1 MCWLVWYAIVISSL
15 FLQQR
20 AVRCP
25 SSAPESPPVQRSQRA
40 SEHATSSS
48 RSATSA
54 MKSDGLG
61 TANKPGEGHTSK
73 AKTVKKPG
81 DRSVAAKGKTA
92 SAATPVVNGTGTA
105 GARRDVASANGP
117 RSSHGAKDQEKKPNP
132 GARPKTSPPS
142 CTSARQTVT
151 TKAQKKA
158 DSAAGTTQAQPF
170 ASSTSGNTSPEN
182 GASSP
187 RNDTHSIPGFTPFI
201 DFFTFPR
208 RRQLQCSGWLQPSSS
223 VCKSSPDIIL

>member
-1 MCWLVWYAIVISSL
+1 MVL
-15 FLQQR
+15 FPSQQR
-20 AVRCP
+20 AVKCP
-25 SSAPESPPVQRSQRA
+25 SSAPESPPVQRTQRV
-40 SEHATSSS
+40 SEHTTSSS

-61 TANKPGEGHTSK
+61 TANKPGDGHTSK
-73 AKTVKKPG
+73 AKNVKKPG

-92 SAATPVVNGTGTA
+92 AAATPVVNGTGTA

-142 CTSARQTVT
+142 CTATRQTVA
-151 TKAQKKA
+151 TKAQKSSAGKA
-158 DSAAGTTQAQPF
+158 DGAAGTAQAQPF

-187 RNDTHSIPGFTPFI
+187 RNDAHSIPGLHPLLTSLHFLAHTNYSEV
-201 DFFTFPR
+201 DH
-208 RRQLQCSGWLQPSSS
+208 CSQAQPQAL
-223 VCKSSPDIIL
+223 IL